1 MAGFL
6 QVNEPS
12 VFVMMEDL
20 LFSQLFFPSTGKTAM
35 FDRKNKQY
43 KPLPGASQ
51 PDMVQTSPEWSP

>member
-6 QVNEPS
+6 QVNETS

-43 KPLPGASQ
+43 RLLPGASQ
-51 PDMVQTSPEWSP
+51 